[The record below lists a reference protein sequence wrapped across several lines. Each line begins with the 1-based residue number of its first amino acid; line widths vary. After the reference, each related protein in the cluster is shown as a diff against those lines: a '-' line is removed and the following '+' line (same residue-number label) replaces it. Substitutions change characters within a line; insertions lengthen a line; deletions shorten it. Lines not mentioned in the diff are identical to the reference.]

1 MLYSKAISYC
11 KMIYPK
17 KFGAHPKRVGRN
29 PNCDG
34 KVMTKF

>member
-1 MLYSKAISYC
+1 MLYSKAISYLN
-11 KMIYPK
+11 MIYAK
-17 KFGAHPKRVGRN
+17 KFGAHPKRVSRN